1 MTPELPS
8 AVFVQDQDLFRIYR
22 GSPDEMVA
30 TMAEEIGAS
39 SNRLA
44 IARILMTLAVRH
56 RVIIDLS
63 ESENDSELAESFV
76 AALLNHGF
84 VQPMAQA

>member
-1 MTPELPS
+1 
-8 AVFVQDQDLFRIYR
+8 
-22 GSPDEMVA
+22 
-30 TMAEEIGAS
+30 
-39 SNRLA
+39 
-44 IARILMTLAVRH
+44 MTLAVRH